1 MDSKT
6 RALIR
11 SKATQIKS
19 TFQIGKDGITENLI
33 KAIIDTL
40 NARELVKINVLKSCD
55 QSMAEIS
62 ESLIKATNAIEICQI
77 GQKIVIYKYSSKKG
91 IKHLIEN

>member
-1 MDSKT
+1 MDGKT

-19 TFQIGKDGITENLI
+19 TFQIGKEGITENLI
-33 KAIIDTL
+33 KAIIDSL
-40 NARELVKINVLKSCD
+40 NARELVKINVLKNCD
-55 QSMAEIS
+55 ESMTEII
-62 ESLIKATNAIEICQI
+62 ENLTKKTNSIEICQI
-77 GQKIVIYKYSSKKG
+77 GQKIVLYKYSTRKG